1 MGLLKDFGDFRKI
14 IAEERKKVNLYNDFK
29 SFTVY
34 SPTFST
40 YAGGVYEMD
49 LTRAAI
55 HSIANQVSKA
65 NPVIVGDKYK
75 SFESVLQS
83 FPNSLMTGQQFLY
96 KWATILLAENTCF
109 LIPIYEDR
117 TAGKIIGIQ
126 PVGRKGAEIRRLDGV
141 DYLVYEVEVGGQRRK
156 QSIELDRV
164 GITRNHYYTSDYFG
178 ESNSALNATM
188 ELLNVQNQG
197 IIEGVKNSNTIRFIM
212 KLANVIA
219 DPNAFR
225 KERDRIRDMNL
236 NTENNG
242 GIFMY
247 DAKYSEAKQID
258 SKPMM
263 VDADQAKLVAQNVFN
278 YFGINEAFVQNRFSE
293 TEWDAIYEGRIE
305 PLLIQLSQVVSRML
319 FTDKDFTDGSKVIYE
334 SSRMQYASNETKKG
348 IVVELFDRGFLTHN
362 EGRMIFNL
370 PRIEGG
376 DKYYIRRE
384 YIGIDELPKIDV
396 KKEEGKTE

>member
-1 MGLLKDFGDFRKI
+1 MERRGVKMGLLKDFGDFRKI

-188 ELLNVQNQG
+188 ELLHVQNQG
-197 IIEGVKNSNTIRFIM
+197 IIS
-212 KLANVIA
+212 
-219 DPNAFR
+219 
-225 KERDRIRDMNL
+225 
-236 NTENNG
+236 
-242 GIFMY
+242 
-247 DAKYSEAKQID
+247 
-258 SKPMM
+258 
-263 VDADQAKLVAQNVFN
+263 DQ
-278 YFGINEAFVQNRFSE
+278 
-293 TEWDAIYEGRIE
+293 T
-305 PLLIQLSQVVSRML
+305 
-319 FTDKDFTDGSKVIYE
+319 
-334 SSRMQYASNETKKG
+334 
-348 IVVELFDRGFLTHN
+348 
-362 EGRMIFNL
+362 
-370 PRIEGG
+370 
-376 DKYYIRRE
+376 
-384 YIGIDELPKIDV
+384 
-396 KKEEGKTE
+396 